1 MNIPLSNQRL
11 QTGSRLGHASAKAP
25 AAAAAAAG
33 QQRRRVACAAKQQ
46 RRRPE
51 EPLLKE
57 DFEVPA
63 VGWMWDSGT
72 AAATKTSLKSANI
85 KAKK

>member
-1 MNIPLSNQRL
+1 
-11 QTGSRLGHASAKAP
+11 
-25 AAAAAAAG
+25 
-33 QQRRRVACAAKQQ
+33 VACAAKQQ

-51 EPLLKE
+51 QPLLKE

-63 VGWMWDSGT
+63 VGWMWEEGT